1 MQITHLWSGGLI
13 TNYYCSSRCA
23 HCLYACST
31 SWEKKYITAE
41 TTEANLIKIKSL
53 GCHSIHI
60 GGGEPFLNLGGLVRV
75 LEIAQQVGMAIEYVE
90 TNSSWFM
97 DVDSAVEIL
106 AQLQKKGVSTLLISI
121 SPFHNE
127 YIPFFKVKGVMAAC
141 RKIGMG
147 IFPWINDFYDEID
160 AFDDRRAHKLREYIE
175 RYGEHYVKRAAYR
188 YYLAIRGRALSLLRP
203 YQPARPLADILNA
216 SSAGCHELSDVS
228 HFHLDPYGNYIPG
241 LCAGL
246 SIHRDDLGHPLKTED
261 YPFLTALYSQGIKA
275 LLRMTKEEYG
285 FMPKEYY
292 LSKCDVCQD
301 IRRFLVLAKMVDS
314 PDLQPRE
321 FYKHL

>member
-31 SWEKKYITAE
+31 RWEKKYIDAG
-41 TTEANLIKIKSL
+41 TTEANLKKIKSL

-60 GGGEPFLNLGGLVRV
+60 GGGEPFLNLDGLYRV
-75 LEIAQQVGMAIEYVE
+75 LEIARQIGVSIEYVE
-90 TNSSWFM
+90 TNSSWFK
-97 DVDSAVEIL
+97 DVDSAVDIL
-106 AQLQKKGVSTLLISI
+106 AQLQRRGVGTLLISI

-141 RKIGMG
+141 RRSGMG

-160 AFDDRRAHKLREYIE
+160 VFDDRRAHKLQEYTE
-175 RYGEHYVKRAAYR
+175 RYGEHYIPQAAYR
-188 YYLAIRGRALSLLRP
+188 YYLAIRGRALNLLRP
-203 YQPARPLADILNA
+203 YQQARPLADILEA

-246 SIHRDDLGHPLKTED
+246 SIRRHDLGHPLKRED

-275 LLRMTKEEYG
+275 LLQIAKEEYG
-285 FMPKEYY
+285 FTPKEQY

-301 IRRFLVLAKMVDS
+301 IRRFLVLEKTMTS
-314 PDLQPRE
+314 PDLQPRG
-321 FYKHL
+321 FYEHI